1 MLMALRRKLKNQK
14 GFTLVE
20 LLVVISI
27 IGVLAAVAV
36 PKFADSSAS
45 ARTAKVQAD
54 LGAMDAAIQLW
65 NANNSATATTTNIV
79 AYLNSGALP
88 TSIESGAKFKIGGVV
103 YTSNGATAYTIENGL
118 ATVTIPGAGV
128 GVVPEGGGD
137 AVVSGKYTASTLR
150 Q

>member
-1 MLMALRRKLKNQK
+1 MLMALRRKLRNQK

-36 PKFADSSAS
+36 PKFADSSAA

-65 NANNSATATTTNIV
+65 NANNSETATTDNIV
-79 AYLNSGALP
+79 DYLNSGALP
-88 TSIESGAKFKIGGVV
+88 TTIESGAKFKIGGVV
-103 YTSNGATAYTIENGL
+103 YTSTGATSYTIENDL

-128 GVVPEGGGD
+128 GVAPPGGGTP
-137 AVVSGKYTASTLR
+137 VVSGKYTASTLR